1 MPATR
6 SKSSEEPRPHGGG
19 ARWRDDGAIV
29 PRGRLVERL
38 IAGNGTPV
46 VLIDAPAGFGKSTVL
61 EEWADADPRPFAR
74 LTLGERHD
82 DPVLLTASIAG
93 AVAELSPIDEQVYA
107 ALYGAQQGTMKVAI
121 PRLLES
127 MHDSDDAIVLAL
139 DDAHLLS
146 SPESLEVVASLAAGL
161 PGGSQLALA
170 SRTEPSIGVS
180 RLRANRE
187 LTELTAPDLAMT
199 DGEADLLL
207 RSCGLELQ
215 PESVELL
222 VEHTEGWPAALY
234 LATLSLRDA
243 EDADQAAREFA
254 GDDRIVADYLRDEF
268 VARLSSE
275 QLDFLTRT
283 AIIDELHGDLCDSVL
298 GAGGS
303 AEMLHELARG
313 NALVNAVDAKERT
326 FRYHALLREM
336 LGSELHRSYPRD
348 ESALH
353 ARASKWFGQRGDF
366 DRAVPH
372 AIATGELDLAAD
384 LIWSQAAAYASVG
397 REATLRLWLKSFSEP
412 EIDGSAPLC
421 LVRAT
426 CGLSAGDGAQVA
438 HWTGRALAAVATQ
451 PRPDG
456 DALRIAAGAIQAAGS
471 ARDGVARMR
480 DDAVRA
486 FELMPEETPWRG
498 LCKLIEGCALHLS
511 GDPEAARAALE
522 GGARSSA
529 VGEPSVHSLC
539 LSQLALVALDADDL
553 DEASRLTSAALARI
567 EINALADQPTTAL
580 ILAVAA
586 LVEARL
592 GEAAGAAAHIRH
604 ASHLLDGLNE
614 MSPWYECEVR
624 VVIARTLVLL
634 DDVAAAR
641 AQLADAGRRLHQTGE
656 APVLRSWLE
665 QAWSEADA
673 ATISGRWPLSP
684 AELRLLRYLPTH
696 LTFREIADESFVSA
710 NTVKTQARSIYR
722 KLGVSSRAE
731 AVATARTAG
740 LLEG

>member
-1 MPATR
+1 M
-6 SKSSEEPRPHGGG
+6 
-19 ARWRDDGAIV
+19 

-139 DDAHLLS
+139 DDVHTLS

-187 LTELTAPDLAMT
+187 LTELTARDLAMT

-207 RSCGLELQ
+207 RSCGLELR

-243 EDADQAAREFA
+243 EDADEAAREFA

-283 AIIDELHGDLCDSVL
+283 SIIDELYGDLCDSVL

-313 NALVNAVDAKERT
+313 NALVNAVDARERT

-336 LGSELHRSYPRD
+336 LSSELHRSYPRE

-456 DALRIAAGAIQAAGS
+456 EALRIAAGAIQAAGS

-580 ILAVAA
+580 IFAVAA

-592 GEAAGAAAHIRH
+592 GEAAGA
-604 ASHLLDGLNE
+604 
-614 MSPWYECEVR
+614 
-624 VVIARTLVLL
+624 
-634 DDVAAAR
+634 
-641 AQLADAGRRLHQTGE
+641 
-656 APVLRSWLE
+656 
-665 QAWSEADA
+665 
-673 ATISGRWPLSP
+673 
-684 AELRLLRYLPTH
+684 
-696 LTFREIADESFVSA
+696 
-710 NTVKTQARSIYR
+710 
-722 KLGVSSRAE
+722 SRPCPPCQ
-731 AVATARTAG
+731 VTCSTA
-740 LLEG
+740 